1 MQTLKH
7 IGIIAL
13 NTFRESIRDKIL
25 YNIGFLAIALTLFS
39 IVLGEWSVFDRAY
52 VIKSTTLSVMSLSGL
67 LISIFVGISLVQ
79 KEIQRRT
86 VLTLLSK
93 PISRA
98 SFIVGKYFGL
108 LAVVAVH
115 LMLLTAIYYVM
126 LFLTG
131 SAPTL
136 SLLTAIYYVML
147 FLTGSDP
154 SISLLTAI
162 YLIFCEMAVVIAVAL
177 LFSSFSSTVLSAL
190 FTLGVY
196 FAGHLSDQLL
206 EQVRFATRMGELNGT
221 SSMLFQKAAEV
232 IHAIFPGL
240 YRYNVTTYV
249 VHGVALPDMYVF
261 WNSIYALGYIGV
273 FLAIA
278 NWWFSRRDFL

>member
-1 MQTLKH
+1 MQTLKY
-7 IGIIAL
+7 IAIIAH

-25 YNIGFLAIALTLFS
+25 YNIVFLAIALTLFS

-93 PISRA
+93 PISRVT
-98 SFIVGKYFGL
+98 FIVGKYFGL

-115 LMLLTAIYYVM
+115 LALLTVIYYLM
-126 LFLTG
+126 LFVMN
-131 SAPTL
+131 AEPTA
-136 SLLTAIYYVML
+136 SLLL
-147 FLTGSDP
+147 
-154 SISLLTAI
+154 AI

-177 LFSSFSSTVLSAL
+177 LFSSFSSTILSAL

-196 FAGHLSDQLL
+196 FAGHLSNELL
-206 EQVRFATRMGELNGT
+206 EQVRFASRMGEMGDAST
-221 SSMLFQKAAEV
+221 ALFEKAAVV

-240 YRYNVTTYV
+240 YRYNVTSYV
-249 VHGVALPDMYVF
+249 VHGLALPDMYLF
-261 WNSIYALGYIGV
+261 WNTVYALGYVGV

-278 NWWFSRRDFL
+278 SWWFSRRDFL

>member
-1 MQTLKH
+1 VQTLKH

-131 SAPTL
+131 S
-136 SLLTAIYYVML
+136 
-147 FLTGSDP
+147 DP
-154 SISLLTAI
+154 SLSLLTAI

-221 SSMLFQKAAEV
+221 SSMFFQKAAEV

-261 WNSIYALGYIGV
+261 WNSVYALGYIGL
-273 FLAIA
+273 FLAVA
-278 NWWFSRRDFL
+278 SWWFSRRDFL

>member
-1 MQTLKH
+1 MQTLKN

-25 YNIGFLAIALTLFS
+25 YNIVFLAIALTLFS

-98 SFIVGKYFGL
+98 SFIVGKYLGL
-108 LAVVAVH
+108 LAVVGVH
-115 LMLLTAIYYVM
+115 LLILTCIFYAM
-126 LFLTG
+126 LFII
-131 SAPTL
+131 SAEPTF
-136 SLLTAIYYVML
+136 SLL
-147 FLTGSDP
+147 P
-154 SISLLTAI
+154 AI

-196 FAGHLSDQLL
+196 FAGHLSNQLL
-206 EQVRFATRMGELNGT
+206 EQVRFASRMGEMGD
-221 SSMLFQKAAEV
+221 SSSALFEKAAVV
-232 IHAIFPGL
+232 IHAVFPGL

-249 VHGVALPDMYVF
+249 VHGVALPDMYLF
-261 WNSIYALGYIGV
+261 WNTVYALGYVGV

-278 NWWFSRRDFL
+278 SWWFSRRDFL

>member
-1 MQTLKH
+1 MQTLKY
-7 IGIIAL
+7 IAIIAH

-25 YNIGFLAIALTLFS
+25 YNIVFLAIALTLFS

-93 PISRA
+93 PISRVT
-98 SFIVGKYFGL
+98 FIVGKYFGL

-115 LMLLTAIYYVM
+115 LAILTCIFYVM
-126 LFLTG
+126 LFVIG
-131 SAPTL
+131 AGPTAN
-136 SLLTAIYYVML
+136 LLL
-147 FLTGSDP
+147 
-154 SISLLTAI
+154 AI

-196 FAGHLSDQLL
+196 FAGHLSNQLL
-206 EQVRFATRMGELNGT
+206 EQVRFASRMGEMGDT
-221 SSMLFQKAAEV
+221 STALFEKAAVV
-232 IHAIFPGL
+232 IHAVFPGL
-240 YRYNVTTYV
+240 YRYNVTGYV
-249 VHGVALPDMYVF
+249 VHGVALPDMYLF
-261 WNSIYALGYIGV
+261 WNTVYAVGYVGV
-273 FLAIA
+273 FLGVAS
-278 NWWFSRRDFL
+278 WWFSRRDFL

>member
-1 MQTLKH
+1 MQTFRH

-79 KEIQRRT
+79 KEIKGRT

-115 LMLLTAIYYVM
+115 LTLLTLIYYAM
-126 LFLTG
+126 LFVTN
-131 SAPTL
+131 SEPTL
-136 SLLTAIYYVML
+136 
-147 FLTGSDP
+147 
-154 SISLLTAI
+154 SLLTAI
-162 YLIFCEMAVVIAVAL
+162 YLIFCEMAIVIAVAL

-196 FAGHLSDQLL
+196 FAGHLSNQLL
-206 EQVRFATRMGELNGT
+206 EQVRFASRMGEMGDT
-221 SSMLFQKAAEV
+221 STAVFEKAAVV
-232 IHAIFPGL
+232 IHAVFPGL

-249 VHGVALPDMYVF
+249 VHGVALPDMYIF
-261 WNSIYALGYIGV
+261 WNTVYAVGYVGV
-273 FLAIA
+273 FLAVA
-278 NWWFSRRDFL
+278 SWWFSRRDFL

>member
-1 MQTLKH
+1 MQTLKY
-7 IGIIAL
+7 IAIIAH

-25 YNIGFLAIALTLFS
+25 YNIVFLAIALTLFS
-39 IVLGEWSVFDRAY
+39 IVLGEWSVFDRTY

-93 PISRA
+93 PISRVT
-98 SFIVGKYFGL
+98 FIVGKYFGL

-115 LMLLTAIYYVM
+115 LTLLTAIYYLM
-126 LFLTG
+126 LFVMN
-131 SAPTL
+131 AEPTA
-136 SLLTAIYYVML
+136 SLLL
-147 FLTGSDP
+147 
-154 SISLLTAI
+154 AI

-177 LFSSFSSTVLSAL
+177 LFSSFSSTILSAL

-196 FAGHLSDQLL
+196 FAGHLSNELL
-206 EQVRFATRMGELNGT
+206 EQVQFASRMGEVSEAST
-221 SSMLFQKAAEV
+221 ALFEKIAIV
-232 IHAIFPGL
+232 VHAILPGL
-240 YRYNVTTYV
+240 YRYNVTSYV
-249 VHGVALPDMYVF
+249 VHGLALPDMYLF
-261 WNSIYALGYIGV
+261 WNTVYAIGYVGV

-278 NWWFSRRDFL
+278 CWWFSRRDFL

>member
-131 SAPTL
+131 S
-136 SLLTAIYYVML
+136 
-147 FLTGSDP
+147 DP
-154 SISLLTAI
+154 SLSLLTAI

-221 SSMLFQKAAEV
+221 SSMFFQKAAEV

-261 WNSIYALGYIGV
+261 WNSVYALGYIGL
-273 FLAIA
+273 FLAVA
-278 NWWFSRRDFL
+278 SWWFSRRDFL

>member
-1 MQTLKH
+1 MPTLKH

-25 YNIGFLAIALTLFS
+25 YNIVFLAIALTLFS
-39 IVLGEWSVFDRAY
+39 IVLGEWSVFDRSY

-98 SFIVGKYFGL
+98 AFIVGKYLGL

-115 LMLLTAIYYVM
+115 LAILTCIFYLMLTVINAD
-126 LFLTG
+126 
-131 SAPTL
+131 PTF
-136 SLLTAIYYVML
+136 SLLTAV
-147 FLTGSDP
+147 
-154 SISLLTAI
+154 
-162 YLIFCEMAVVIAVAL
+162 YLIFCEMAVIIAVAL

-190 FTLGVY
+190 FTLGIY
-196 FAGHLSDQLL
+196 FAGHLSNQLL
-206 EQVRFATRMGELNGT
+206 EQVRFASRMGEMNAT
-221 SSMLFQKAAEV
+221 STALFEKAAVV
-232 IHAIFPGL
+232 IHAVFPGL
-240 YRYNVTTYV
+240 YRFNVTNYV
-249 VHGVALPDMYVF
+249 VHGVVLPDMYLF
-261 WNSIYALGYIGV
+261 WNTIYALGYVGV

-278 NWWFSRRDFL
+278 SWWFSRRDFL

>member
-98 SFIVGKYFGL
+98 AFIVGKYFGL

-115 LMLLTAIYYVM
+115 LALLTAIYYVM

-136 SLLTAIYYVML
+136 SLLTAIY
-147 FLTGSDP
+147 
-154 SISLLTAI
+154 
-162 YLIFCEMAVVIAVAL
+162 LIFCEMAVVIAVAL
-177 LFSSFSSTVLSAL
+177 LFSSVLRFQILHKSK
-190 FTLGVY
+190 
-196 FAGHLSDQLL
+196 HLDVHRGLQNASIHEHLANIFL
-206 EQVRFATRMGELNGT
+206 VSNLAPMRLNLCL
-221 SSMLFQKAAEV
+221 SNNL
-232 IHAIFPGL
+232 
-240 YRYNVTTYV
+240 V
-249 VHGVALPDMYVF
+249 VHKDFRHVLVSHRKSLRL
-261 WNSIYALGYIGV
+261 NHQ
-273 FLAIA
+273 LAIA
-278 NWWFSRRDFL
+278 RKTPM

>member
-131 SAPTL
+131 S
-136 SLLTAIYYVML
+136 
-147 FLTGSDP
+147 DP
-154 SISLLTAI
+154 SLSLLTAI

-190 FTLGVY
+190 FTLGAY

-221 SSMLFQKAAEV
+221 SSMFFQKAAEV

-278 NWWFSRRDFL
+278 SWWFSRRDFL

>member
-25 YNIGFLAIALTLFS
+25 YNIGFLAVAMTLFS

-98 SFIVGKYFGL
+98 AFIVGKYFGL

-115 LMLLTAIYYVM
+115 LTLLTCIYYIMLL
-126 LFLTG
+126 
-131 SAPTL
+131 
-136 SLLTAIYYVML
+136 
-147 FLTGSDP
+147 LTGSDP
-154 SISLLTAI
+154 TLNLLTAI

-206 EQVRFATRMGELNGT
+206 EQVRFATRMGELSGN
-221 SSMLFQKAAEV
+221 SSLAFQKAAEV

-240 YRYNVTTYV
+240 YRYNVTNYV
-249 VHGVALPDMYVF
+249 VHGVALPDFYVF
-261 WNSIYALGYIGV
+261 WNSVYALGYVGV

-278 NWWFSRRDFL
+278 SWWFSRRDFL

>member
-39 IVLGEWSVFDRAY
+39 ILLGEWSVFDRAY

-115 LMLLTAIYYVM
+115 LL
-126 LFLTG
+126 
-131 SAPTL
+131 
-136 SLLTAIYYVML
+136 LLTAIYYVML

-154 SISLLTAI
+154 TLSLLTAI

-221 SSMLFQKAAEV
+221 SSMFFQKAAEV
-232 IHAIFPGL
+232 IHAVFPGL
-240 YRYNVTTYV
+240 YRYNVTSYV

-261 WNSIYALGYIGV
+261 WNSIYALGYIGL

-278 NWWFSRRDFL
+278 SWWFSRRDFL

>member
-93 PISRA
+93 PVLWLACSGGGSPDAADCHLLRDA
-98 SFIVGKYFGL
+98 VPDGL
-108 LAVVAVH
+108 CPDAQLA
-115 LMLLTAIYYVM
+115 Y
-126 LFLTG
+126 
-131 SAPTL
+131 
-136 SLLTAIYYVML
+136 
-147 FLTGSDP
+147 
-154 SISLLTAI
+154 
-162 YLIFCEMAVVIAVAL
+162 
-177 LFSSFSSTVLSAL
+177 
-190 FTLGVY
+190 
-196 FAGHLSDQLL
+196 GHL
-206 EQVRFATRMGELNGT
+206 
-221 SSMLFQKAAEV
+221 
-232 IHAIFPGL
+232 P
-240 YRYNVTTYV
+240 
-249 VHGVALPDMYVF
+249 
-261 WNSIYALGYIGV
+261 
-273 FLAIA
+273 
-278 NWWFSRRDFL
+278 DFLRDGGGDCGGAPVQQL

>member
-1 MQTLKH
+1 MPTLKH
-7 IGIIAL
+7 IGVIAL

-25 YNIGFLAIALTLFS
+25 YNIVFLAIALTLFS

-98 SFIVGKYFGL
+98 SFIVGKYLGL

-115 LMLLTAIYYVM
+115 LAILTVIYYLM
-126 LFLTG
+126 LAVTG
-131 SAPTL
+131 ANPT
-136 SLLTAIYYVML
+136 
-147 FLTGSDP
+147 F
-154 SISLLTAI
+154 SLLTAI
-162 YLIFCEMAVVIAVAL
+162 YLIFCEMAIVIAVAL

-196 FAGHLSDQLL
+196 FAGHLSNQLL
-206 EQVRFATRMGELNGT
+206 EQVRFASHMGEMNAT
-221 SSMLFQKAAEV
+221 SSAIFEKAAVV

-240 YRYNVTTYV
+240 YRYNVTSYV
-249 VHGVALPDMYVF
+249 VHGVALPDMYLF
-261 WNSIYALGYIGV
+261 WNTLYALGYVGV

-278 NWWFSRRDFL
+278 SWWFSRRDFL

>member
-1 MQTLKH
+1 MPTLKH

-25 YNIGFLAIALTLFS
+25 YNIVFLAIALTLFS
-39 IVLGEWSVFDRAY
+39 IVLGEWSVFDRSY

-98 SFIVGKYFGL
+98 AFIVGKYLGL

-115 LMLLTAIYYVM
+115 LAILTCIFYLMLAVIN
-126 LFLTG
+126 
-131 SAPTL
+131 ADPTF
-136 SLLTAIYYVML
+136 SLLTAV
-147 FLTGSDP
+147 
-154 SISLLTAI
+154 
-162 YLIFCEMAVVIAVAL
+162 YLIFCEMAVIIAVAL

-190 FTLGVY
+190 FTLGIY
-196 FAGHLSDQLL
+196 FAGHLSNQLL
-206 EQVRFATRMGELNGT
+206 EQVRFASRMGEMNAT
-221 SSMLFQKAAEV
+221 STALFEKAAVV
-232 IHAIFPGL
+232 IHAVFPGL
-240 YRYNVTTYV
+240 YRFNVTNYV
-249 VHGVALPDMYVF
+249 VHGVALPDMYLF
-261 WNSIYALGYIGV
+261 WNTIYALGYVGV

-278 NWWFSRRDFL
+278 SWWFSRRDFL

>member
-1 MQTLKH
+1 MQSLKH
-7 IGIIAL
+7 IAIIAQ

-25 YNIGFLAIALTLFS
+25 YNIVFLAIALTLFS
-39 IVLGEWSVFDRAY
+39 IVLGEWSVFDRSY

-98 SFIVGKYFGL
+98 AFIIGKYFGL

-115 LMLLTAIYYVM
+115 LMILTVLFYLMLLVTGAEPTA
-126 LFLTG
+126 G
-131 SAPTL
+131 
-136 SLLTAIYYVML
+136 
-147 FLTGSDP
+147 
-154 SISLLTAI
+154 LLTAI

-177 LFSSFSSTVLSAL
+177 LFSSFSSTILSAL

-206 EQVRFATRMGELNGT
+206 EQVKFASRMGELND
-221 SSMLFQKAAEV
+221 SSSILLEKAAVV
-232 IHAIFPGL
+232 IHAVFPGL
-240 YRYNVTTYV
+240 YRFNVTTYV
-249 VHGVALPDMYVF
+249 VHNVALPDMYLL
-261 WNSIYALGYIGV
+261 WNSLYALGYVGV

-278 NWWFSRRDFL
+278 SWWFSRRDFL

>member
-1 MQTLKH
+1 MQTLKN

-25 YNIGFLAIALTLFS
+25 YNIVFLAIALTLFS

-115 LMLLTAIYYVM
+115 LLILTGIFFGM
-126 LFLTG
+126 LFVF
-131 SAPTL
+131 SASPTL
-136 SLLTAIYYVML
+136 SILTAV
-147 FLTGSDP
+147 
-154 SISLLTAI
+154 
-162 YLIFCEMAVVIAVAL
+162 YLIFCEMAIVIAVAL

-196 FAGHLSDQLL
+196 FAGHLSNQLL
-206 EQVRFATRMGELNGT
+206 EQVRFASRMGEMGKAST
-221 SSMLFQKAAEV
+221 ALFEKMAVA
-232 IHAIFPGL
+232 IHAVFPGL
-240 YRYNVTTYV
+240 YRYNVTNYV
-249 VHGVALPDMYVF
+249 VHGIALPDLYLF
-261 WNSIYALGYIGV
+261 WNTVYALGYVGV

-278 NWWFSRRDFL
+278 SWWFSRRDFL

>member
-1 MQTLKH
+1 MQMFKH
-7 IGIIAL
+7 IGVIAL

-25 YNIGFLAIALTLFS
+25 YNIGLLAVALALFS
-39 IVLGEWSVFDRAY
+39 IVLGEWSVFDRSY
-52 VIKSTTLSVMSLSGL
+52 VIKSTTLSVMSISGL

-79 KEIQRRT
+79 KEIKGRT

-98 SFIVGKYFGL
+98 SFILGKYVGL
-108 LAVVAVH
+108 LSVVAVH
-115 LMLLTAIYYVM
+115 LALLTCIFYAI
-126 LFLTG
+126 LLITG
-131 SAPTL
+131 SNPTA
-136 SLLTAIYYVML
+136 SLI
-147 FLTGSDP
+147 
-154 SISLLTAI
+154 TAI

-196 FAGHLSDQLL
+196 LAGHLSNELL
-206 EQVRFATRMGELNGT
+206 EQVRFAARMGEMDAT
-221 SSMLFQKAAEV
+221 SSAIFEKAAVV
-232 IHAIFPGL
+232 IHAVFPGL
-240 YRYNVTTYV
+240 YRFNVTTYV

-261 WNSIYALGYIGV
+261 WNSIYALGYVGV

-278 NWWFSRRDFL
+278 SWWFSRRDFL

>member
-1 MQTLKH
+1 MQTFRH

-25 YNIGFLAIALTLFS
+25 YNIGFLAVALALFS

-52 VIKSTTLSVMSLSGL
+52 MIKSTTLSVMSLSGL

-79 KEIQRRT
+79 KEIKGRT

-98 SFIVGKYFGL
+98 SFIIGKYLGL

-115 LMLLTAIYYVM
+115 L
-126 LFLTG
+126 
-131 SAPTL
+131 
-136 SLLTAIYYVML
+136 SLLTVIYYL
-147 FLTGSDP
+147 
-154 SISLLTAI
+154 ILLVTDSGPALNLMTAI
-162 YLIFCEMAVVIAVAL
+162 YLIFCEMAIVIAVAL

-196 FAGHLSDQLL
+196 FAGHLSNQLL
-206 EQVRFATRMGELNGT
+206 EQVRFASRMGEMNDAT
-221 SSMLFQKAAEV
+221 SAIFEKAAVV
-232 IHAIFPGL
+232 IHAVFPGL
-240 YRYNVTTYV
+240 YRYNVTNYV
-249 VHGVALPDMYVF
+249 VHNVALPDMYVF
-261 WNSIYALGYIGV
+261 WNTVYAVGYVGV

-278 NWWFSRRDFL
+278 SWWFSRRDFL

>member
-1 MQTLKH
+1 MQTLKY
-7 IGIIAL
+7 IAIIAH

-25 YNIGFLAIALTLFS
+25 YNIVFLAIALTLFS

-93 PISRA
+93 PISRVT
-98 SFIVGKYFGL
+98 FIVGKYFGL

-115 LMLLTAIYYVM
+115 LTLLTVIYYLM
-126 LFLTG
+126 LFVMN
-131 SAPTL
+131 AEPTA
-136 SLLTAIYYVML
+136 SLLL
-147 FLTGSDP
+147 
-154 SISLLTAI
+154 AI

-196 FAGHLSDQLL
+196 FAGHLSNQLL
-206 EQVRFATRMGELNGT
+206 EQVRFASRMGEMGDT
-221 SSMLFQKAAEV
+221 STALFEKMAVV
-232 IHAIFPGL
+232 IHAVFPGL
-240 YRYNVTTYV
+240 YRYNVTSYV
-249 VHGVALPDMYVF
+249 VHGIALPDMYLF
-261 WNSIYALGYIGV
+261 WNTLYAVGYVGV
-273 FLAIA
+273 FLAVA
-278 NWWFSRRDFL
+278 SWWFSRRDFL